1 VCDYSGRSL
10 YRLIRRYGTYKNRA
24 DWNKLTSEVDVTLF
38 SDKLFDAEGK
48 KEEQVLDLP
57 KEFVSLAN
65 KKLPA
70 TSAYPLN
77 YLHSRGITKSDIIR
91 WKIGYCSDG
100 EYGSRVIVPSFGLT
114 GRCNYFTARS
124 YGDDWK
130 KYMNPPARRDIIF
143 NHLYLD
149 FDEDLI
155 ITEGIFDAIVA
166 GPNAVPILG
175 STLRENSKLFQEIAK
190 NDTPV
195 YIALDPDAEKK
206 AMRLINNLL
215 KYGIETYKVNIAPY
229 SDVGEMKKK
238 EFLTRKQNATIMNST
253 NYLLRAIADI

>member
-1 VCDYSGRSL
+1 
-10 YRLIRRYGTYKNRA
+10 
-24 DWNKLTSEVDVTLF
+24 
-38 SDKLFDAEGK
+38 
-48 KEEQVLDLP
+48 
-57 KEFVSLAN
+57 
-65 KKLPA
+65 
-70 TSAYPLN
+70 
-77 YLHSRGITKSDIIR
+77 
-91 WKIGYCSDG
+91 
-100 EYGSRVIVPSFGLT
+100 
-114 GRCNYFTARS
+114 
-124 YGDDWK
+124 
-130 KYMNPPARRDIIF
+130 MNPPARRDIIF